1 MFETRNVMELD
12 ELSEESKNDLILEPL
27 NKLYDDP
34 VEVVQ
39 KRTAEQIN
47 IARWTGD
54 WAGISKA
61 HYFKEKYG
69 DVPEHLQAE
78 FMKRL
83 GSLEGQKAF
92 FYQKFDAAL
101 AALRKT
107 CMLTH
112 NMGLGKTRISL
123 LTSHNVPNC

>member
-12 ELSEESKNDLILEPL
+12 EEAQESKNDLILEPL

-61 HYFKEKYG
+61 HYCKE
-69 DVPEHLQAE
+69 
-78 FMKRL
+78 
-83 GSLEGQKAF
+83 
-92 FYQKFDAAL
+92 
-101 AALRKT
+101 
-107 CMLTH
+107 
-112 NMGLGKTRISL
+112 
-123 LTSHNVPNC
+123 

>member
-12 ELSEESKNDLILEPL
+12 EEARDSKSDPIFEPL
-27 NKLYDDP
+27 NTLYDDP

-69 DVPEHLQAE
+69 DVPEHLQTE
-78 FMKRL
+78 FLKRL
-83 GSLEGQKAF
+83 ELLEGAKGIF
-92 FYQKFDAAL
+92 L
-101 AALRKT
+101 
-107 CMLTH
+107 
-112 NMGLGKTRISL
+112 SE
-123 LTSHNVPNC
+123 V